1 MSHYY
6 HCCWHLIRTS
16 STESTENI
24 QHDNKHNWNDDLND
38 FNECKIAVA
47 HPFPPHQRKFLV
59 KAYFILYLYWHR
71 CQSANVNYMSIQ
83 FDLLATNIWWHLC
96 ARYGKPLSNHI
107 LFMIYFT
114 HLHVLNG
121 IYMNETNV
129 CHDIFRLI
137 IKHNRYAFSK

>member
-47 HPFPPHQRKFLV
+47 HPFPLHHQRKFLV

-83 FDLLATNIWWHLC
+83 FDLLATNIWWHLWRALWQTVIQSHFVYDLFYSF
-96 ARYGKPLSNHI
+96 ARFKW
-107 LFMIYFT
+107 
-114 HLHVLNG
+114 HLHER
-121 IYMNETNV
+121 NE
-129 CHDIFRLI
+129 CLSRH
-137 IKHNRYAFSK
+137 FSVNHKTQQICLF